1 MRVLLTVMETTF
13 LSITIVLII
22 LIAVFTYLFFVND
35 KKQKKV
41 FEIAFYDSKYHI
53 ANLNML
59 IRQMSNMIGKNE
71 ILPQSSIISFIV
83 SGYQNKIVNVFG
95 LEAGEESYRRISKL
109 LTQKYKVTF
118 YLVAYSEVNNSF
130 YAVVNTQDSTI
141 INDYIVAFTK
151 DINDELYEYG
161 LDISIV
167 LKSGVYA
174 IKPVDYDAQAIVD
187 KADMCRRLIEN
198 DNSNILFFSDEVSR
212 VASRETDI
220 RNAVIKGIDNKEFE
234 VYYQPKFDINTRRFT
249 GAEALIRWNHPTLG
263 LVSPGYFIEIIEST
277 PIIVDLDRYVFEH
290 VLMDISAWRKA
301 GKRLVPVS
309 INISRVEV
317 YRSDLIDFID
327 SKIKQYNINPMLI
340 EMELTETSAS
350 KDILFV
356 SSVIKRLKL
365 LNVKVDLDD
374 FGTGYSSLSSLR
386 NLAIDVIKLD
396 RSFFNEI
403 EINAKARE
411 IVKNTIN
418 LAKALELYIVAE
430 GIQTTKQVE
439 FLRKTGCDAIQGFYY
454 SKALPADEFIKFL
467 SHNKFE

>member
-1 MRVLLTVMETTF
+1 METTF
-13 LSITIVLII
+13 LSITIVLVIF
-22 LIAVFTYLFFVND
+22 IAVSVYLLTIRE
-35 KKQKKV
+35 KKHKEV
-41 FEIAFYDSKYHI
+41 FNIAFYNSKYGI
-53 ANLNML
+53 SNLNML
-59 IRQMSNMIGKNE
+59 KRKLSGMIGKNE
-71 ILPQSSIISFIV
+71 AFSQSSIISFSI
-83 SGYQNKIVNVFG
+83 SGFQNKVVNVFG
-95 LEAGEESYRRISKL
+95 IEAGEESYLRISQL
-109 LTQKYKVTF
+109 LTKKYKVTF
-118 YLVAYSEVNNSF
+118 YLTAYDEITNSF
-130 YAVVNTQDSTI
+130 YAVVNTQDTTL
-141 INDYIVAFTK
+141 INEYIVAFNK
-151 DINDELYEYG
+151 DVNDELYEYG
-161 LDISIV
+161 LDIILV
-167 LKSGVYA
+167 LKAGVYA
-174 IKPVDYDAQAIVD
+174 IKPIDFDVQKIID
-187 KADMCRRLIEN
+187 KADMCRKLIEN
-198 DNSNILFFSDEVSR
+198 DNSNVLFFSDEVAS

-220 RNAVIKGIDNKEFE
+220 KNAVIKGIENKEFE
-234 VYYQPKFDINTRRFT
+234 VYYQPKYDINTRRFT
-249 GAEALIRWNHPTLG
+249 GAEALVRWNHPTLG
-263 LVSPGYFIEIIEST
+263 IVSPGYFIDIIESSSV
-277 PIIVDLDRYVFEH
+277 IVDLDRYVFEH
-290 VLMDISAWRKA
+290 VLMDISSWRKT
-301 GKRLVPVS
+301 GKRLVPIS
-309 INISRVEV
+309 INISRVEM

-356 SSVIKRLKL
+356 SAVIKRFKL

-454 SKALPADEFIKFL
+454 SKALPAEDFIKFL
-467 SHNKFE
+467 THNKFE